1 MKKFSLLVGFIFL
14 ISTLITGCS
23 PQAEEPVEIET
34 VLLPNYL
41 ISEGKLMPANYLD
54 QSFSVAG
61 QITEVMVKEGD
72 AVELGQVIAKLDVP
86 YDAMVAFSQSQLE
99 VQNAQI
105 ALGNLNKNAD
115 LNLAQAKLD
124 VLNAQT
130 AMEDAQE
137 DFDANESEENQLILT
152 VAQETLSLAEEN
164 LATLEEGNG
173 VDPDLL
179 KAAESRLTTAMT
191 AMLAAQ
197 AFIDNHQLL
206 SNATGSVAS
215 FKLKPGERISA
226 GVPVITY
233 ADFGNWEIKTDNLTE
248 IDVVEIKLGQKVEVV
263 LDAMPEKTFTGEVSD
278 IELVSEEKRG
288 DTTYT
293 ATIKLDQNDPQFRW
307 GMTAALKFLP

>member
-105 ALGNLNKNAD
+105 TLGNLNKNAD

-164 LATLEEGNG
+164 LATLEEGYG

-215 FKLKPGERISA
+215 FNLKPGERITA

-233 ADFGNWEIKTDNLTE
+233 ADFRNWEIKTDNLTE